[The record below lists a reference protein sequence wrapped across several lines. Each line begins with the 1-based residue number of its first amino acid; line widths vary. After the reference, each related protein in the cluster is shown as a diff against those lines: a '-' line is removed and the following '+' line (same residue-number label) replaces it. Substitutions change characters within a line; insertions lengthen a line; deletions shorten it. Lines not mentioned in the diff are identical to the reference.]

1 MAAGLAQLNIITDHP
16 EIYTVMETSAS
27 YLANHLRVSAEKHGL
42 SVQVNQLGSL
52 MCPYFAENPVKCYA
66 DAKKSDTKQYA
77 AYFNGML
84 KRGIYLAPSQFEAMF
99 VSSVHTQND
108 LACTVQAA
116 EETFAEMA
124 E

>member
-1 MAAGLAQLNIITDHP
+1 
-16 EIYTVMETSAS
+16 
-27 YLANHLRVSAEKHGL
+27 
-42 SVQVNQLGSL
+42 

-66 DAKKSDTKQYA
+66 DAKKSDIKQYA